1 MVIPLIHKIQA
12 EVRIEKAEKPSHG
25 IVDIANKEN
34 ARFIVTG
41 SRGMG
46 VIRRTILGSVS
57 DFILHHANCPV
68 FVYKMQWNAQ
78 LTPTIHEKLYYIK
91 KYYSRDVVKKW
102 LRWYIHVILCSMVSI
117 GTLSVFLIICDAFK
131 KTQECLQ
138 LVKISDYFAMLKR
151 EIIHFYYLNSMY
163 KNWVIP
169 PLQILLCLKILFA
182 WETKHYFLDS
192 K

>member
-1 MVIPLIHKIQA
+1 MVILLILKIQA

-91 KYYSRDVVKKW
+91 
-102 LRWYIHVILCSMVSI
+102 SI
-117 GTLSVFLIICDAFK
+117 TRGMLWKNDLDDIFML
-131 KTQECLQ
+131 
-138 LVKISDYFAMLKR
+138 YFAQWFQSEHSLYFSLHVMRLRK
-151 EIIHFYYLNSMY
+151 HKSVY
-163 KNWVIP
+163 NWTW
-169 PLQILLCLKILFA
+169 LSCIL
-182 WETKHYFLDS
+182 E
-192 K
+192 

>member
-1 MVIPLIHKIQA
+1 MVILLILKIQA

-102 LRWYIHVILCSMVSI
+102 LRWYIHVI
-117 GTLSVFLIICDAFK
+117 
-131 KTQECLQ
+131 
-138 LVKISDYFAMLKR
+138 YFAQWFQSEHSLYFSLYVMRLRK
-151 EIIHFYYLNSMY
+151 HKSVY
-163 KNWVIP
+163 NWTW
-169 PLQILLCLKILFA
+169 LSCIL
-182 WETKHYFLDS
+182 E
-192 K
+192 

>member
-1 MVIPLIHKIQA
+1 MVILLILKIQA

-102 LRWYIHVILCSMVSI
+102 LGWYIHFILSSMVLI
-117 GTLSVFLIICDAFK
+117 GTLSVFLIICDAL
-131 KTQECLQ
+131 ECLQ
-138 LVKISDYFAMLKR
+138 LDLAPLYIR
-151 EIIHFYYLNSMY
+151 IEIICF
-163 KNWVIP
+163 I
-169 PLQILLCLKILFA
+169 
-182 WETKHYFLDS
+182 
-192 K
+192 

>member
-91 KYYSRDVVKKW
+91 
-102 LRWYIHVILCSMVSI
+102 SI
-117 GTLSVFLIICDAFK
+117 TRGMLWKNDLDDIFMLYFAQWFQSEHSVFLNICDAFK

-138 LVKISDYFAMLKR
+138 LGLALLYIR
-151 EIIHFYYLNSMY
+151 IEIICF
-163 KNWVIP
+163 I
-169 PLQILLCLKILFA
+169 
-182 WETKHYFLDS
+182 
-192 K
+192 

>member
-1 MVIPLIHKIQA
+1 MVILLILKIQA

-91 KYYSRDVVKKW
+91 KYYSRDVVKKD
-102 LRWYIHVILCSMVSI
+102 LDDIFILY
-117 GTLSVFLIICDAFK
+117 LAQWF
-131 KTQECLQ
+131 Q
-138 LVKISDYFAMLKR
+138 LEHSLYFSLYVMR
-151 EIIHFYYLNSMY
+151 
-163 KNWVIP
+163 
-169 PLQILLCLKILFA
+169 
-182 WETKHYFLDS
+182 
-192 K
+192 